1 MQNILITAKGS
12 ISSVGH
18 ESEQIWQQYNSQ
30 KSALSTCCFNN
41 QDTPT
46 GKLKPE
52 SEALIKTIR
61 KEDLSYRRLDKSVL
75 LALWAG
81 REAVKNA
88 GWTKLQ
94 NTGINIGSSRGA
106 TQLFEKYH
114 QHFVETPNKRMS
126 PLVSPTT
133 TLGNIASWL
142 AYDLGA
148 EGATLSHSITCSTA
162 LHGML
167 NACAWL
173 NSNMADQFLVGG
185 SEAPLTDFTVAQM
198 RALGVYSKQ
207 SSDWSCAPLQEGKK
221 ANSMVL
227 GEGAAVFALEKD
239 KGQKGIAKII
249 GLGYATEIIEHNAS
263 LSAEAECLQKSMKMA
278 LQDAALTEVDVV
290 VMHAPGTTQGD
301 LSEWKAVKNVFGKHE
316 PHLISSKHHTGHTLG
331 ASGGLSLE
339 LAIEMLNREESI
351 SFPYKTTVS
360 QQNIKPQT
368 ALINA
373 VGFGGNAVSVVIQK
387 R

>member
-18 ESEQIWQQYNSQ
+18 ESDAIWEQYQSD
-30 KSALSTCCFNN
+30 KSALTTCCFNN

-46 GKLKPE
+46 GKLGVE
-52 SEALIKTIR
+52 SEALLKELR
-61 KEDLSYRRLDKSVL
+61 KEQLPYRRLDKSVL

-81 REAVKNA
+81 RKAAHTA
-88 GWTKLQ
+88 GWTGLS
-94 NTGINIGSSRGA
+94 NTGINMGSSRGA

-114 QHFVETPNKRMS
+114 QHFVETPEKRMS

-142 AYDLGA
+142 AYDLGT

-162 LHGML
+162 LHGLL

-173 NSNMADQFLVGG
+173 NSGMANQFLVGG

-198 RALGVYSKQ
+198 RALGIYTKKVRK
-207 SSDWSCAPLQEGKK
+207 WSCAPLLKEKTH
-221 ANSMVL
+221 NSMVL
-227 GEGAAVFALEKD
+227 GEGAAVFAIEKD
-239 KGQKGIAKII
+239 KGQKGLAKII
-249 GLGYATEIIEHNAS
+249 GLGYATELIEHNAS
-263 LSAEAECLQKSMKMA
+263 LSANADCLQKSMRMA
-278 LQDAALTEVDVV
+278 LKDAELSTVDVV

-301 LSEWKAVKNVFGKHE
+301 QSELNAIEAVFGKDI
-316 PHLISSKHHTGHTLG
+316 PHLISSKHQTGHTLG
-331 ASGGLSLE
+331 ASGGLSLD
-339 LAIEMLNREESI
+339 LAIEMLQREKLI
-351 SFPYKTTVS
+351 QFPYETTVM
-360 QQNIKPQT
+360 QKKNTPKT

-373 VGFGGNAVSVVIQK
+373 VGFGGNAVSIVIQK

>member
-1 MQNILITAKGS
+1 MQNILITAKS
-12 ISSVGH
+12 TIASVGH
-18 ESEQIWQQYNSQ
+18 ESEQIWQQYQSQ
-30 KSALSTCCFNN
+30 TSALSTCCFNN

-46 GKLKPE
+46 GKLSPE
-52 SEALIKTIR
+52 SEQQISDLR
-61 KEDLSYRRLDKSVL
+61 KQNISYRRLDKSVL

-81 REAVKNA
+81 RNAVKAADWKN
-88 GWTKLQ
+88 LE

-114 QHFVETPNKRMS
+114 QHFVETPNKRMT

-133 TLGNIASWL
+133 TLGNIASWV
-142 AYDLGA
+142 AYDLGI

-173 NSNMADQFLVGG
+173 NSHMADQFLVGG
-185 SEAPLTDFTVAQM
+185 AEAPLTDFTVAQM
-198 RALGVYSKQ
+198 RALGIYAKQ
-207 SSDWSCAPLQEGKK
+207 STNWSCAPLEK
-221 ANSMVL
+221 AKEENSMVL
-227 GEGAAVFALEKD
+227 GEGASIFALERD

-278 LQDAALTEVDVV
+278 LQDAELSTVDVV
-290 VMHAPGTTQGD
+290 VMHAPGTVQGD
-301 LSEWKAVKNVFGKHE
+301 ASELKAVNAVFGTNT
-316 PHLISSKHHTGHTLG
+316 PHLISTKQHTGHTLG
-331 ASGGLSLE
+331 ASGGLSLD
-339 LAIEMLNREESI
+339 LAIEMLNRAEVI
-351 SFPYKTTVS
+351 SFPYETTVT
-360 QQNIKPQT
+360 QQQTVAKT

-373 VGFGGNAVSVVIQK
+373 VGFGGNAVSIVIKQA
-387 R
+387 

>member
-18 ESEQIWQQYNSQ
+18 ESDAIWKQYHSKQ
-30 KSALSTCCFNN
+30 SALSICCFNN

-46 GKLKPE
+46 GKLSSD
-52 SEALIKTIR
+52 SEKEIKSLR
-61 KEDLSYRRLDKSVL
+61 KEQLPYRRVDKSVL
-75 LALWAG
+75 LTLWAG
-81 REAVKNA
+81 RKAVQRA
-88 GWTKLQ
+88 GWTDLS

-142 AYDLGA
+142 AYDLGT

-162 LHGML
+162 LHGLL

-173 NSNMADQFLVGG
+173 NSGMANQFLVGG
-185 SEAPLTDFTVAQM
+185 AEAPLTDFTVAQM
-198 RALGVYSKQ
+198 RALGIYTKEV
-207 SSDWSCAPLQEGKK
+207 DGWPCAPLQKGKTH
-221 ANSMVL
+221 NSMAL

-239 KGQKGIAKII
+239 KGQKGLAKII
-249 GLGYATEIIEHNAS
+249 GLGYATELIEHNAS
-263 LSAEAECLQKSMKMA
+263 LSANANCLQKSMRMA
-278 LQDAALTEVDVV
+278 LKDAELSAVDVV

-301 LSEWKAVKNVFGKHE
+301 QSELNAIEAVFEGDT
-316 PHLISSKHHTGHTLG
+316 PHLISTKQHTGHTFG
-331 ASGGLSLE
+331 ASGGLSLDV
-339 LAIEMLNREESI
+339 AIEMLNRDEVI
-351 SFPYKTTVS
+351 SFPYETTVT
-360 QQNIKPQT
+360 QTNNKPQT
-368 ALINA
+368 VLINA
-373 VGFGGNAVSVVIQK
+373 VGFGGNAVSIVIEK